1 MGIGTILK
9 LGAGAIVVL
18 FGIITFFGGFY
29 SIPGGTTAVIQNTL
43 TGSIDIARGPKFGL
57 KMPFFSNVETFIDVS
72 TVTFGESTDQN
83 TRNLNPVKVSF
94 ADTYK
99 ADIPISFRFRLPT
112 DDKAMVKLFTDYRR
126 ADNMVD
132 NLFVKNAVN
141 VTTVTATQ
149 FTGEEF
155 FQGGQNAYKERLEDQ
170 MKLGIYQTER
180 RQVEIEGI
188 GLAPVSVDNNQG
200 GTLQTE
206 KQLVWKTVPVV
217 DKNNNPI
224 RQSNPF
230 QAYGIEVTQIAF
242 TSTPVPEEQLDKLLT
257 DKKILVA
264 QRIRTIQEQ
273 ETAKAEADT
282 EQLKKEIERT
292 KAVQDANRQKEL
304 AVIAESQK
312 VEVAKQQ
319 AAQETVIA
327 EKQKSLAVIDK
338 QKELEVASANLDI
351 QRANAAS
358 AIEQAKATRET
369 GLAEA
374 AVLDAKYKALGANKE
389 IYLAEVQRDVNL
401 SMYSNLANFKVQMPT
416 NMVTTAAGAGGSG
429 LSTNLDIISAFSAL
443 GAMDLL
449 KGANDNAPGSIVE
462 QKAAAQ

>member
-9 LGAGAIVVL
+9 LAGGALAGL
-18 FGIITFFGGFY
+18 FLIAVFFGGFY
-29 SIPGGTTAVIQNTL
+29 SIPGGVTAVIQNTL
-43 TGSIDIARGPKFGL
+43 TGSIDISRGPKFGL
-57 KMPFFSNVETFIDVS
+57 KMPFFSNVETFTDVA
-72 TVTFGESTDQN
+72 TITFGTSSDDN
-83 TRNLNPVKVSF
+83 TRNLNPIKVSF

-112 DDKAMVKLFTDYRR
+112 SDEAMKKLFVDYRR
-126 ADNMVD
+126 YDNMID
-132 NLFVKNAVN
+132 NLYVKNAVN

-180 RQVEIEGI
+180 RQVEMEGV
-188 GLAPVSVDNNQG
+188 GLAPVSMDNNKG

-206 KQLVWKTVPVV
+206 KQLVWKTVPIV
-217 DKNNNPI
+217 DKNGNPV

-230 QAYGIEVTQIAF
+230 QAYGIEVTQVAF
-242 TSTPVPEEQLDKLLT
+242 TDTPSPEEQLDKLLS

-264 QRIRTIQEQ
+264 QRIKTIQEQ

-304 AVIAESQK
+304 AVIAESQQ
-312 VEVAKQQ
+312 VEVARQQ
-319 AAQETVIA
+319 AAKETVVA
-327 EKQKSLAVIDK
+327 DKEKALAVINK
-338 QKELEVASANLDI
+338 QKELEIAQADLAI
-351 QRANAAS
+351 QQAKAAS
-358 AIEQAKATRET
+358 AIEQAKATKEI

-374 AVLDAKYKALGANKE
+374 AVTDAKYKALGANKE
-389 IYLAEVQRDVNL
+389 IYLAEVQRDINL
-401 SMYSNLANFKVQMPT
+401 AMYNNLANFKIQMPT
-416 NMVTTAAGAGGSG
+416 NMVTTGSGGSG
-429 LSTNLDIISAFSAL
+429 LSTNLDILASYAAL
-443 GAMDLL
+443 GSMDLL
-449 KGANDNAPGSIVE
+449 KKEIAANDNGATTPIAVG
-462 QKAAAQ
+462 Q